1 MKKDTQIK
9 IAIALIPT
17 IIAGGLAFKKAKDFK
32 KLSEAEQAE
41 IREQNKREEE
51 ASELAKEEPVIA
63 AGMAGLSAAQSA
75 QTVIENYDNIK
86 QAAEKGVSKLS
97 KEVLVKGGI
106 AVGVTVV
113 AVGIGVGVYKLV
125 RKRKLQK
132 SLEHAEDVL
141 AEVKEHYKEVEETEE
156 VSE

>member
-1 MKKDTQIK
+1 
-9 IAIALIPT
+9 
-17 IIAGGLAFKKAKDFK
+17 
-32 KLSEAEQAE
+32 
-41 IREQNKREEE
+41 
-51 ASELAKEEPVIA
+51 
-63 AGMAGLSAAQSA
+63 
-75 QTVIENYDNIK
+75 
-86 QAAEKGVSKLS
+86 